1 MTSKAAYEI
10 RMIGVLT
17 LMFGFVFFDR
27 NAMGNLA
34 PFISESLH
42 LSNGQ
47 VGALSSGLSV
57 CWAISGFLIG
67 TLSDALGRRKSILLI
82 TVVIF
87 SVCSVISGLAP
98 SFGVLLASRMLM
110 GLAEGPIL
118 PIAQSLVVLESSE
131 SRRGFNMGVMQNLGS
146 NLIGSFFGPVVLTSL
161 AEYFSWR
168 GAFFVAAVPGLICAA
183 LIWMFVREPA
193 RDAAVV
199 VPEAQAGGPSRAEPP
214 SSAMA
219 TLAQMFRHRNMWL
232 CILLSCVMVPWMI
245 LGWTFLPSIY
255 PNLRHLSHSE
265 SSWLVGA
272 LGISAAVFAFIV
284 PGLSDRLGRKP
295 VMIVF
300 TFIGIFY
307 PVAALYYQG
316 SSWMLAL
323 LVFLGWSASGTFPLF
338 MATIPSETMPS
349 RYVATTLSLVMG
361 LGELI
366 GGGLV
371 PYFAGRAADHYN
383 NLAVPMW
390 IASGLG
396 AIATILTLFLV
407 ETAPVVVG
415 NSVRLC
421 AAVQAAGSHPAGGG
435 WRGARRSLT

>member
-1 MTSKAAYEI
+1 MTPKAAYEI

-34 PFISESLH
+34 PFITASLH
-42 LSNGQ
+42 LTNGE
-47 VGALSSGLSV
+47 VGALSSGLSI

-67 TLSDALGRRKSILLI
+67 TLSDALGRRKSLLLI

-118 PIAQSLVVLESSE
+118 PIAQSLVVLESAQN
-131 SRRGFNMGVMQNLGS
+131 RRGFNMGVMQNLGS
-146 NLIGSFFGPVVLTSL
+146 NLIGSFFGPVLLTAL

-193 RDAAVV
+193 RGATVAIASPADGATRERPTSAA
-199 VPEAQAGGPSRAEPP
+199 
-214 SSAMA
+214 A
-219 TLAQMFRHRNMWL
+219 TLVQAMGYRNMWI
-232 CILLSCVMVPWMI
+232 CILLSIVMVPWMI
-245 LGWTFLPSIY
+245 LGWTFLPTIY
-255 PNLRHLSHSE
+255 GSLRHLSHGDT
-265 SSWLVGA
+265 SWQVGV

-295 VMIVF
+295 TMIVF

-307 PVAALYYQG
+307 PLAALYFQG

-338 MATIPSETMPS
+338 MATIPSETIPS
-349 RYVATTLSLVMG
+349 RYVATTLGLVMG

-366 GGGLV
+366 GGGFV
-371 PYFAGRAADHYN
+371 PWLAGRAADHYG
-383 NLAVPMW
+383 NLAVTMW
-390 IASGLG
+390 IASGL
-396 AIATILTLFLV
+396 AVIATVLTLFLV
-407 ETAPVVVG
+407 ETAPVKV
-415 NSVRLC
+415 
-421 AAVQAAGSHPAGGG
+421 AAGRESPVGAPGSTAPA
-435 WRGARRSLT
+435 

>member
-1 MTSKAAYEI
+1 VTPKAAYEI

-34 PFISESLH
+34 PYIMASLH
-42 LSNGQ
+42 ITAEQ
-47 VGALSSGLSV
+47 VGQLSSGLSV

-67 TLSDALGRRKSILLI
+67 TLSDALGRRKSFLLI

-87 SVCSVISGLAP
+87 SVCSVLSGLAP

-118 PIAQSLVVLESSE
+118 PIAQSLVVLESAE

-146 NLIGSFFGPVVLTSL
+146 NLIGSFAGPVILTAL
-161 AEYFSWR
+161 AEAFSWR
-168 GAFFVAAVPGLICAA
+168 GAFYVAAVPGLICAA

-193 RDAAVV
+193 RDAMVALAA
-199 VPEAQAGGPSRAEPP
+199 PEPGAAAAPASAG
-214 SSAMA
+214 A
-219 TLAQMFRHRNMWL
+219 TLLQALHYRNMWI
-232 CILLSCVMVPWMI
+232 CILLSIFMVPWMI
-245 LGWTFLPSIY
+245 LGWAFLPSIY
-255 PNLRHLSHSE
+255 PTLRHLSHTE

-295 VMIVF
+295 VMIFF
-300 TFIGIFY
+300 TFVGIFY
-307 PVAALYYQG
+307 PLAALYYQG

-338 MATIPSETMPS
+338 MATIPSETIPS
-349 RYVATTLSLVMG
+349 RYVATTLGLVMG

-371 PYFAGRAADHYN
+371 PWLAGRAADHYH
-383 NLAVPMW
+383 NLAVTMW

-396 AIATILTLFLV
+396 VIATVLTLFLV
-407 ETAPVVVG
+407 ETAPVKV
-415 NSVRLC
+415 
-421 AAVQAAGSHPAGGG
+421 AATRRQAPAAGTTVA
-435 WRGARRSLT
+435 A

>member
-1 MTSKAAYEI
+1 MTPKAAYEI

-34 PFISESLH
+34 PFITTSLH
-42 LSNGQ
+42 LTNGQ
-47 VGALSSGLSV
+47 IGALSSGLSI
-57 CWAISGFLIG
+57 CWAISGFAIG

-146 NLIGSFFGPVVLTSL
+146 NLIGSFAGPVILTAL

-183 LIWMFVREPA
+183 LVWLYVREPA
-193 RDAAVV
+193 KDAKVAV
-199 VPEAQAGGPSRAEPP
+199 AEVDPGVHAAAPP
-214 SSAMA
+214 TTAAA
-219 TLAQMFRHRNMWL
+219 TLVRAMGYRNMWI
-232 CILLSCVMVPWMI
+232 CILLSIVMVPWMI
-245 LGWTFLPSIY
+245 LGWTFLPTIY
-255 PNLRHLSHSE
+255 GSLRHLSHSE
-265 SSWLVGA
+265 TSWLVGA

-284 PGLSDRLGRKP
+284 PGLSDRYGRKP
-295 VMIVF
+295 VMIIF

-307 PVAALYYQG
+307 PIAALYYQG
-316 SSWMLAL
+316 SSWMLAA

-338 MATIPSETMPS
+338 MATIPSETIPS
-349 RYVATTLSLVMG
+349 RYVATTLGLVMG

-371 PYFAGRAADHYN
+371 PWLSGRVADYYN
-383 NLAVPMW
+383 NLAVTMW
-390 IASGLG
+390 IASGL
-396 AIATILTLFLV
+396 AVIATVLTLFLV
-407 ETAPVVVG
+407 ETAPVKV
-415 NSVRLC
+415 
-421 AAVQAAGSHPAGGG
+421 AALRKQALSA
-435 WRGARRSLT
+435 GARTVPA

>member
-1 MTSKAAYEI
+1 MTPKAAYEI

-34 PFISESLH
+34 PFITASLH
-42 LSNGQ
+42 LTNGQ
-47 VGALSSGLSV
+47 IGALSSGLSI
-57 CWAISGFLIG
+57 CWAISGFAIG
-67 TLSDALGRRKSILLI
+67 TLSDALARRKSILLI

-146 NLIGSFFGPVVLTSL
+146 NLIGSFFGPVILTAL

-168 GAFFVAAVPGLICAA
+168 GAFFVAAVPGLICAG
-183 LIWMFVREPA
+183 LIWLYVREPA
-193 RDAAVV
+193 KDARVAVADV
-199 VPEAQAGGPSRAEPP
+199 DPGVHVAAPP
-214 SSAMA
+214 ATAAA
-219 TLAQMFRHRNMWL
+219 TLVRAMGYRNMWI
-232 CILLSCVMVPWMI
+232 CILLSVVMVPWMI
-245 LGWTFLPSIY
+245 LGWTFLPTIY
-255 PNLRHLSHSE
+255 GSLRHLSHSE
-265 SSWLVGA
+265 TSWLVGA

-284 PGLSDRLGRKP
+284 PGLSDRFGRKP
-295 VMIVF
+295 IMIVF

-307 PVAALYYQG
+307 PIAALYYQG

-338 MATIPSETMPS
+338 MATIPSETIPS
-349 RYVATTLSLVMG
+349 RYVATTLGLVMG

-371 PYFAGRAADHYN
+371 PWLSGRAADHYN
-383 NLAVPMW
+383 NLAVTMW
-390 IASGLG
+390 IASGL
-396 AIATILTLFLV
+396 AVVATVLTLFLV
-407 ETAPVVVG
+407 ETAPVKV
-415 NSVRLC
+415 
-421 AAVQAAGSHPAGGG
+421 AALRKQALLAAGRTVPA
-435 WRGARRSLT
+435 

>member
-1 MTSKAAYEI
+1 MTPKAAYEI

-34 PFISESLH
+34 PFITASLH

-47 VGALSSGLSV
+47 IGALSSGLSI
-57 CWAISGFLIG
+57 CWAISGFAIG

-87 SVCSVISGLAP
+87 SVCSVLSGLAP

-146 NLIGSFFGPVVLTSL
+146 NLIGSFAGPVILTML

-183 LIWMFVREPA
+183 LIWLYVREPA
-193 RDAAVV
+193 KDAQVAVAAVE
-199 VPEAQAGGPSRAEPP
+199 PGAPAARARPT
-214 SSAMA
+214 SAAA
-219 TLAQMFRHRNMWL
+219 TLVQAMGYRNMWI
-232 CILLSCVMVPWMI
+232 CILLSVVMVPWMI
-245 LGWTFLPSIY
+245 LGWTFLPTIY
-255 PNLRHLSHSE
+255 GSLRHLSHSE
-265 SSWLVGA
+265 TSWLVGA

-284 PGLSDRLGRKP
+284 PGLSDRFGRKP
-295 VMIVF
+295 IMIVF

-307 PVAALYYQG
+307 PIAALYYQG
-316 SSWMLAL
+316 SSWMLAA

-338 MATIPSETMPS
+338 MATIPSETIPS
-349 RYVATTLSLVMG
+349 RYVATTLGLVMG

-371 PYFAGRAADHYN
+371 PWLSGRVADHYN
-383 NLAVPMW
+383 NLAVTMW
-390 IASGLG
+390 IASGL
-396 AIATILTLFLV
+396 AVIATVLTLFLV
-407 ETAPVVVG
+407 ETAPVKVA
-415 NSVRLC
+415 SRRT
-421 AAVQAAGSHPAGGG
+421 AARAAAGGVVA
-435 WRGARRSLT
+435 A

>member
-1 MTSKAAYEI
+1 MTPKAAYEV

-34 PFISESLH
+34 PFITASLH
-42 LSNGQ
+42 LTNGQ
-47 VGALSSGLSV
+47 IGALSSGLSI
-57 CWAISGFLIG
+57 CWAISGFAIG
-67 TLSDALGRRKSILLI
+67 ALSDALSRRKSILLI

-87 SVCSVISGLAP
+87 SVCSVLSGLAP

-118 PIAQSLVVLESSE
+118 PIAQSLVVLESAE
-131 SRRGFNMGVMQNLGS
+131 NRRGFNMGVMQNLGS
-146 NLIGSFFGPVVLTSL
+146 NLIGSFAGPVILTML

-183 LIWMFVREPA
+183 LVWLYVREPD
-193 RDAAVV
+193 RNAVV
-199 VPEAQAGGPSRAEPP
+199 AVAEVQPGAHAAEAPP
-214 SSAMA
+214 TSAA
-219 TLAQMFRHRNMWL
+219 ASLARSLHYRNMWI
-232 CILLSCVMVPWMI
+232 CILLSVVMVPWMI
-245 LGWTFLPSIY
+245 LGWTFLPTIY
-255 PNLRHLSHSE
+255 GSLRGLSHSE
-265 SSWLVGA
+265 TSWLVGA

-307 PVAALYYQG
+307 PIAALYYQG

-338 MATIPSETMPS
+338 MATIPSETLPS
-349 RYVATTLSLVMG
+349 RYVATTLGLVMG

-371 PYFAGRAADHYN
+371 PWLAGRAADHYN
-383 NLAVPMW
+383 NLAVTMW

-396 AIATILTLFLV
+396 VIATVLTLFLV
-407 ETAPVVVG
+407 ETAPVKV
-415 NSVRLC
+415 
-421 AAVQAAGSHPAGGG
+421 AANRKAALTAAAGRTVA
-435 WRGARRSLT
+435 A

>member
-1 MTSKAAYEI
+1 MTPKAAYEI

-34 PFISESLH
+34 PFITASLH
-42 LSNGQ
+42 LTNGQ
-47 VGALSSGLSV
+47 VGALSSGLSI

-67 TLSDALGRRKSILLI
+67 TLSDALGRRKSVLLI

-87 SVCSVISGLAP
+87 SVCSVLSGLAP

-146 NLIGSFFGPVVLTSL
+146 NLIGSFFGPVILTAL

-183 LIWMFVREPA
+183 LVWLFVREPA
-193 RDAAVV
+193 RDAVVAVAAAAPGAPAARERPTSAAGTLV
-199 VPEAQAGGPSRAEPP
+199 QAMGY
-214 SSAMA
+214 
-219 TLAQMFRHRNMWL
+219 RNMWI
-232 CILLSCVMVPWMI
+232 CILLSVVMVPWMI
-245 LGWTFLPSIY
+245 LGWTFLPTIY
-255 PNLRHLSHSE
+255 GSLRHLAHRETSY
-265 SSWLVGA
+265 LVGA

-300 TFIGIFY
+300 MFIGIFY
-307 PVAALYYQG
+307 PLAALYYQG

-338 MATIPSETMPS
+338 MATIPSETIPS
-349 RYVATTLSLVMG
+349 RYVATTLGLVMG

-371 PYFAGRAADHYN
+371 PWLAGRAADHYN
-383 NLAVPMW
+383 NLAVTMW
-390 IASGLG
+390 IASGL
-396 AIATILTLFLV
+396 AAVATVLTFFLV
-407 ETAPVVVG
+407 ETAPLKV
-415 NSVRLC
+415 
-421 AAVQAAGSHPAGGG
+421 AATRKALMNAAGRTAPA
-435 WRGARRSLT
+435 

>member
-1 MTSKAAYEI
+1 MTPKAAYEI

-34 PFISESLH
+34 PFITTSLH
-42 LSNGQ
+42 LTNGQ
-47 VGALSSGLSV
+47 IGALSSGLSI
-57 CWAISGFLIG
+57 CWAISGFAIG

-87 SVCSVISGLAP
+87 SVCSVLSGLAP

-131 SRRGFNMGVMQNLGS
+131 NRRGFNMGVMQNLGS
-146 NLIGSFFGPVVLTSL
+146 NLIGSFFGPVVLTAL

-183 LIWMFVREPA
+183 LIWLYVREPA
-193 RDAAVV
+193 KDARVAVAAVEPG
-199 VPEAQAGGPSRAEPP
+199 VPVAAPP
-214 SSAMA
+214 TSAAA
-219 TLAQMFRHRNMWL
+219 TLLQAMGYRNMWI
-232 CILLSCVMVPWMI
+232 CILLSIVMVPWMI
-245 LGWTFLPSIY
+245 LGWTFLPTIY
-255 PNLRHLSHSE
+255 GTLRHLSHSE
-265 SSWLVGA
+265 TSWLVGA

-284 PGLSDRLGRKP
+284 PGLSDRFGRKP
-295 VMIVF
+295 IMIVF

-307 PVAALYYQG
+307 PIAALYYQG
-316 SSWMLAL
+316 SSWMLAA

-338 MATIPSETMPS
+338 MATIPSETIPS
-349 RYVATTLSLVMG
+349 RYVATTLGLVMG

-371 PYFAGRAADHYN
+371 PWLSGRVADYYN
-383 NLAVPMW
+383 NLAVTMW

-396 AIATILTLFLV
+396 VIATILTLFLV
-407 ETAPVVVG
+407 ETAPVKV
-415 NSVRLC
+415 
-421 AAVQAAGSHPAGGG
+421 AATRKAARAAAAAGAV
-435 WRGARRSLT
+435 AA

>member
-1 MTSKAAYEI
+1 MTPKAAYEI

-34 PFISESLH
+34 PFITASLH
-42 LSNGQ
+42 LTNGQ
-47 VGALSSGLSV
+47 VGALSSGLSI

-67 TLSDALGRRKSILLI
+67 TLSDALGRRKSVLLI

-87 SVCSVISGLAP
+87 SVCSVLSGLAP

-146 NLIGSFFGPVVLTSL
+146 NLIGSFFGPVILTAL

-193 RDAAVV
+193 RDATVAVAAPEPG
-199 VPEAQAGGPSRAEPP
+199 VPVRERPT
-214 SSAMA
+214 SAAA
-219 TLAQMFRHRNMWL
+219 TLAQAMGYRNMWI
-232 CILLSCVMVPWMI
+232 CILLSVVMVPWMI
-245 LGWTFLPSIY
+245 LGWTFLPTIY
-255 PNLRHLSHSE
+255 GSLRHLSHSE
-265 SSWLVGA
+265 TSWLVGV

-284 PGLSDRLGRKP
+284 PGLSDKLGRKP
-295 VMIVF
+295 TMIVF

-307 PVAALYYQG
+307 PIAALYFQG

-338 MATIPSETMPS
+338 MATIPSETIPS
-349 RYVATTLSLVMG
+349 RYVATTLGLVMG

-371 PYFAGRAADHYN
+371 PWLAGRAADHYN
-383 NLAVPMW
+383 NLAVTMW
-390 IASGLG
+390 IASGL
-396 AIATILTLFLV
+396 AVIATVLTLFLV
-407 ETAPVVVG
+407 ETAPVKV
-415 NSVRLC
+415 
-421 AAVQAAGSHPAGGG
+421 AAARKAVLNAAGSTAPA
-435 WRGARRSLT
+435 

>member
-1 MTSKAAYEI
+1 MTPKAAYEI

-34 PFISESLH
+34 PFITTSLH
-42 LSNGQ
+42 LTNGQ
-47 VGALSSGLSV
+47 IGALSSGLSI
-57 CWAISGFLIG
+57 CWAISGFAIG
-67 TLSDALGRRKSILLI
+67 TLSDALGRRKSILII

-118 PIAQSLVVLESSE
+118 PIAQSLVVLESDE
-131 SRRGFNMGVMQNLGS
+131 NRRGFNMGVMQNLGS
-146 NLIGSFFGPVVLTSL
+146 NLIGSFFGPVILTAL

-183 LIWMFVREPA
+183 LIWLYVREPA
-193 RDAAVV
+193 KDAQVAVAAVAPGAPAAV
-199 VPEAQAGGPSRAEPP
+199 ARPTSAAQTLKQ
-214 SSAMA
+214 AMGY
-219 TLAQMFRHRNMWL
+219 RNMWI
-232 CILLSCVMVPWMI
+232 CILLSVIMVPWMI
-245 LGWTFLPSIY
+245 LGWTFLPTIY
-255 PNLRHLSHSE
+255 GTLRHLSHSE
-265 SSWLVGA
+265 TSWLVGA

-284 PGLSDRLGRKP
+284 PGLSDRFGRKP
-295 VMIVF
+295 IMFIF

-307 PVAALYYQG
+307 PLAALYYQG
-316 SSWMLAL
+316 SSWMLAA

-338 MATIPSETMPS
+338 MATIPSETIPS
-349 RYVATTLSLVMG
+349 RYVATTLGLVMG

-371 PYFAGRAADHYN
+371 PWLAGRAADHYN
-383 NLAVPMW
+383 RLEVTMW

-396 AIATILTLFLV
+396 VIATILTLFLV
-407 ETAPVVVG
+407 ETAPVKI
-415 NSVRLC
+415 
-421 AAVQAAGSHPAGGG
+421 AATRKAALAATA
-435 WRGARRSLT
+435 ARTVAA

>member
-1 MTSKAAYEI
+1 MTPKAAYEI

-34 PFISESLH
+34 PFITASLH
-42 LSNGQ
+42 LTNGQ
-47 VGALSSGLSV
+47 VGALSSGLSIS
-57 CWAISGFLIG
+57 WAISGFLIG

-87 SVCSVISGLAP
+87 SVCSVLSGLAP
-98 SFGVLLASRMLM
+98 SFGVLLASRVLM

-146 NLIGSFFGPVVLTSL
+146 NLIGSFFGPVILTAL

-199 VPEAQAGGPSRAEPP
+199 VPDSEPAHHVTAPP
-214 SSAMA
+214 SSAAA
-219 TLAQMFRHRNMWL
+219 TLRQMLDHRNMWI
-232 CILLSCVMVPWMI
+232 CILLSCFMVPWMI
-245 LGWTFLPSIY
+245 LGWTFLPTIY
-255 PNLRHLSHSE
+255 GNLRGLSHTE
-265 SSWLVGA
+265 TSWLVGA

-284 PGLSDRLGRKP
+284 PGLSDKLGRKP
-295 VMIVF
+295 VLIVF

-307 PVAALYYQG
+307 PLAALYYQG

-371 PYFAGRAADHYN
+371 PWLAGRAADHYN

-390 IASGLG
+390 IASAL
-396 AIATILTLFLV
+396 AVVATVLTLFLR
-407 ETAPVVVG
+407 ETAPVKVG
-415 NSVRLC
+415 
-421 AAVQAAGSHPAGGG
+421 AARRAVPAAGGTAAPA
-435 WRGARRSLT
+435 

>member
-1 MTSKAAYEI
+1 MTPKAAYEI

-34 PFISESLH
+34 PFITASLH
-42 LSNGQ
+42 LTNGQ
-47 VGALSSGLSV
+47 IGALSSGLSI
-57 CWAISGFLIG
+57 CWAISGFAIG

-87 SVCSVISGLAP
+87 SVCSVLSGLAP

-146 NLIGSFFGPVVLTSL
+146 NLIGSFLGPVILTWL
-161 AEYFSWR
+161 AGYFSWR

-183 LIWMFVREPA
+183 LIWLYVREPA
-193 RDAAVV
+193 KDAQVAVATV
-199 VPEAQAGGPSRAEPP
+199 EPGGPAARARPT
-214 SSAMA
+214 SAAA
-219 TLAQMFRHRNMWL
+219 TLVQAMGYRNMWI
-232 CILLSCVMVPWMI
+232 CILLSIVMVPWMI
-245 LGWTFLPSIY
+245 LGWTFLPTIY
-255 PNLRHLSHSE
+255 GSLRHLSHSE
-265 SSWLVGA
+265 TSWLVGA

-284 PGLSDRLGRKP
+284 PGLSDRFGRKP
-295 VMIVF
+295 IMIVF

-307 PVAALYYQG
+307 PLAALYYQG
-316 SSWMLAL
+316 SSWMLAA

-338 MATIPSETMPS
+338 MATIPSETIPS
-349 RYVATTLSLVMG
+349 RYVATTLGLVMG

-371 PYFAGRAADHYN
+371 PWLSGRVADHYN
-383 NLAVPMW
+383 NLAVTMW
-390 IASGLG
+390 IASGL
-396 AIATILTLFLV
+396 AVIATVLTLFLV
-407 ETAPVVVG
+407 ETAPVKVA
-415 NSVRLC
+415 SLRK
-421 AAVQAAGSHPAGGG
+421 AALAAGVRTVPA
-435 WRGARRSLT
+435 

>member
-1 MTSKAAYEI
+1 MTPKAAYEI

-42 LSNGQ
+42 LNSGQ
-47 VGALSSGLSV
+47 IGALSSGLSV
-57 CWAISGFLIG
+57 CWAISGFAIG

-87 SVCSVISGLAP
+87 SVCSVLSGLAP

-131 SRRGFNMGVMQNLGS
+131 NRRGFNMGVMQNLGS
-146 NLIGSFFGPVVLTSL
+146 NLIGSFAGPVILTAL
-161 AEYFSWR
+161 AQAFSWR
-168 GAFFVAAVPGLICAA
+168 GAFYVAAVPGLICAA
-183 LIWMFVREPA
+183 LIWLFVREPA
-193 RDAAVV
+193 KDARVAVAEADPG
-199 VPEAQAGGPSRAEPP
+199 VPAVAPP
-214 SSAMA
+214 TTAAA
-219 TLAQMFRHRNMWL
+219 TLVRAMGYRNMWI
-232 CILLSCVMVPWMI
+232 CILLSIVMVPWMI
-245 LGWTFLPSIY
+245 LGWTFLPTIY
-255 PNLRHLSHSE
+255 GTLRHLGHSE
-265 SSWLVGA
+265 TSWLVGA

-284 PGLSDRLGRKP
+284 PGLSDRFGRKP
-295 VMIVF
+295 IMVIF

-307 PVAALYYQG
+307 PIAALYYQG
-316 SSWMLAL
+316 SSWMLAA

-338 MATIPSETMPS
+338 MATIPSETIPS
-349 RYVATTLSLVMG
+349 RYVATTLGLVMG

-371 PYFAGRAADHYN
+371 PWLSGRVADHYQ
-383 NLAVPMW
+383 NLAVTMW

-396 AIATILTLFLV
+396 VVATILTLFLV
-407 ETAPVVVG
+407 ETAPVKV
-415 NSVRLC
+415 
-421 AAVQAAGSHPAGGG
+421 AATRKAARTAATSRAL
-435 WRGARRSLT
+435 AA

>member
-1 MTSKAAYEI
+1 MTPKAAYEI

-34 PFISESLH
+34 PFITASLH
-42 LSNGQ
+42 LTNGQ
-47 VGALSSGLSV
+47 VGALSSGLSI

-67 TLSDALGRRKSILLI
+67 TLSDALGRRKSVLLI

-87 SVCSVISGLAP
+87 SVCSVLSGLAP

-118 PIAQSLVVLESSE
+118 PIAQSLVVLESAE

-146 NLIGSFFGPVVLTSL
+146 NLIGSFLGPVILTAL

-183 LIWMFVREPA
+183 LVWLYVREPA
-193 RDAAVV
+193 RDATVADVQPLAHGAVAR
-199 VPEAQAGGPSRAEPP
+199 PT
-214 SSAMA
+214 SAAA
-219 TLAQMFRHRNMWL
+219 TLAQAMGYRNMWI
-232 CILLSCVMVPWMI
+232 CILLSVVMVPWMI
-245 LGWTFLPSIY
+245 LGWTFLPTIY
-255 PNLRHLSHSE
+255 GTLRHLSHRETSF
-265 SSWLVGA
+265 LVGV

-284 PGLSDRLGRKP
+284 PGLSDKFGRKP
-295 VMIVF
+295 IMIVF

-307 PVAALYYQG
+307 PIAALYYQG
-316 SSWMLAL
+316 SSWVLAG

-338 MATIPSETMPS
+338 MATIPSETIPS
-349 RYVATTLSLVMG
+349 RYVATTLGLVMG

-371 PYFAGRAADHYN
+371 PWLSGRAADHYN
-383 NLAVPMW
+383 NLAVTMW
-390 IASGLG
+390 IASGL
-396 AIATILTLFLV
+396 AVIATVLTLFLV
-407 ETAPVVVG
+407 ETAPVKV
-415 NSVRLC
+415 
-421 AAVQAAGSHPAGGG
+421 AARKAIPAG
-435 WRGARRSLT
+435 AASTAAA